1 MRYDEVWSY
10 SVDRIQEYF
19 DSLVENSCTVE
30 LERMPERQVGRISFP
45 QTRVV
50 IEGED
55 AEHVYHGFYLHFL
68 SGGA

>member
-1 MRYDEVWSY
+1 MKYDEVWSY

-19 DSLVENSCTVE
+19 DSLTENDCSVN
-30 LERMPERQVGRISFP
+30 LESLPERRVGNMCFP

-50 IEGED
+50 IEGEN
-55 AEHVYHGFYLHFL
+55 AEAIYHKFHLHFL